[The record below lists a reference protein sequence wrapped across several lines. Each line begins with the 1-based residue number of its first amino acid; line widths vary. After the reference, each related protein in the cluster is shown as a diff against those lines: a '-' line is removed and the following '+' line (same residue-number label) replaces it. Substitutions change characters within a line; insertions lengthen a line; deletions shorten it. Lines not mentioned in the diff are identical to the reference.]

1 MNRSDHK
8 TMRVSSGLVLAWSE
22 RRRCGILG
30 VDLSG
35 VFANT
40 RVAFKARDCNRT
52 RPRVGQTVLRCVVDD
67 ASGTATEVQLAAYSV
82 WRSML
87 YRMELWY
94 GLVWTASIAVL
105 LLLGASL
112 APNESSWT
120 HWLMSTNAVAFI
132 AFVSDKWSSI
142 VFGGRTPEAVLLALA
157 ALGGS
162 LGALAGIVVARHKW
176 NKLPFMLSLMAIVLI
191 QSVLW
196 SR

>member
-1 MNRSDHK
+1 MKRSDQR
-8 TMRVSSGLVLAWSE
+8 TMRVTSGFVLAWSE

-40 RVAFKARDCNRT
+40 RVGFKARDCNRT
-52 RPRVGQTVLRCVVDD
+52 RPRVGQTVVSCVVDD
-67 ASGTATEVQLAAYSV
+67 ARGAATEVQLAAYSM

-94 GLVWTASIAVL
+94 SLLWTASIAVL
-105 LLLGASL
+105 LLVGASL
-112 APNESSWT
+112 APQESSWT

-132 AFVSDKWSSI
+132 AFVSDKWNS
-142 VFGGRTPEAVLLALA
+142 VVVGGRTPEAVLLSLA
-157 ALGGS
+157 AVGGS

-191 QSVLW
+191 QTVLW